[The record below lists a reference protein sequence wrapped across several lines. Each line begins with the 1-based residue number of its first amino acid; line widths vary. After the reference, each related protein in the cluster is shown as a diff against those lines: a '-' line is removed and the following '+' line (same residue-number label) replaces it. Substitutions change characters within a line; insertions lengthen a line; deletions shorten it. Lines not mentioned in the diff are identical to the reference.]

1 MRIPKLPTLK
11 TTMSTT
17 TMGRLGILAC
27 ASLVAII
34 MAALPNDRSG
44 GPGTP
49 DNPVVS
55 DAPLSLRLYHPTPTA
70 AQPTAA
76 ALPTDLVDSFVRE
89 DKGVK
94 TSFDTRQNG
103 TSEDVHFWLDGT
115 HRVAAEDYYPF
126 AADGARQMR
135 SKATFNPA
143 GDPGDELYTSHSVY
157 REGSGLL
164 ERQGHLLRDGRY
176 EQTYM
181 MDDGDSILRDRW
193 FDAMRNFAN
202 ESVYKWNAAHT
213 DTYAFEKVV
222 KADFVGQYWVSF
234 YREDGSRSATLKVS
248 PGQLEGSM
256 FGPDGSALVAE
267 WGNQNGAFNQSYF
280 RYYDQGS
287 QTPTRQW
294 TNLTGRMT
302 VEVAEPNTGKVTMR
316 QVWKERPDPNKVG
329 GVRYLLVRSDRLDTT
344 NDTIVR
350 VTMSGNGSHP
360 TEIIGTGKD
369 GETVKELDETGTKVV
384 KVEKHDA
391 SGTALSA
398 LLSPKNPKEELVE
411 IDPSMLLMP
420 QRPEVPT
427 YDDADAPPRIYD
439 YK

>member
-135 SKATFNPA
+135 
-143 GDPGDELYTSHSVY
+143 
-157 REGSGLL
+157 
-164 ERQGHLLRDGRY
+164 
-176 EQTYM
+176 
-181 MDDGDSILRDRW
+181 
-193 FDAMRNFAN
+193 
-202 ESVYKWNAAHT
+202 
-213 DTYAFEKVV
+213 
-222 KADFVGQYWVSF
+222 
-234 YREDGSRSATLKVS
+234 
-248 PGQLEGSM
+248 
-256 FGPDGSALVAE
+256 
-267 WGNQNGAFNQSYF
+267 
-280 RYYDQGS
+280 
-287 QTPTRQW
+287 
-294 TNLTGRMT
+294 
-302 VEVAEPNTGKVTMR
+302 
-316 QVWKERPDPNKVG
+316 
-329 GVRYLLVRSDRLDTT
+329 
-344 NDTIVR
+344 
-350 VTMSGNGSHP
+350 
-360 TEIIGTGKD
+360 
-369 GETVKELDETGTKVV
+369 
-384 KVEKHDA
+384 
-391 SGTALSA
+391 
-398 LLSPKNPKEELVE
+398 
-411 IDPSMLLMP
+411 
-420 QRPEVPT
+420 
-427 YDDADAPPRIYD
+427 
-439 YK
+439 